1 MCKNPI
7 SIIIRIQH
15 NIRVLPEILK
25 ACEQL
30 QPLEIILTINGYI
43 DDSIDIPKSYN
54 CKIIKLEKP
63 TEPNNCYVL
72 GAKKAKGKYLLFLD
86 ANYIIHPSL
95 LIPFLQPLL
104 DESADVVLNNLDDF
118 FYQKQKP
125 TIEMIWQQVTNHFFH
140 RPDLNINSLLFPPY
154 AITKE
159 TLEAINPESLLNPI
173 LAQMKI
179 IKNKF
184 RISNHFKIAIP
195 QIPSFPSKQLNCY
208 HLEAIENWVNILQDP
223 RGNYTDNNRRQD
235 IILEL
240 QNGEQRAIP
249 KIITGKEFYSNTY
262 GNKQLSIII
271 PVQNE
276 EKTIESVIFEVQKL
290 KPFEIIVIVNG
301 STDKTEGLAK
311 GCGATVISYE
321 EALGNDT
328 GRAVGAFFAKG
339 DILLFIDGDF
349 LISSYDLLPFVQ
361 SIQNGTDLAL
371 NKLDYYYMYRLPYSI
386 VTACKYAVNLAC
398 NRKDLGMGSTIAV
411 PHAFSR
417 KCIDTIGFHSLLS
430 PTLSQVKTILAGFHV
445 QNVHSVD
452 VDKMNRV
459 RPEKHFSKEGCLSL
473 ATQQIIGDHIEAI
486 SYLTEQKEYF

>member
-30 QPLEIILTINGYI
+30 QPLEIILTINGDI
-43 DDSIDIPKSYN
+43 QDSIESADPYN
-54 CKIIKLEKP
+54 FEIITLE
-63 TEPNNCYVL
+63 EPIDSTNLYVI
-72 GAKKAKGKYLLFLD
+72 GAKKAKGQYLLFLD
-86 ANYIIHPSL
+86 ENYMVPPPL
-95 LIPFLQPLL
+95 LIQFLQPLQNG
-104 DESADVVLNNLDDF
+104 STDVVLNNLDDF
-118 FYQKQKP
+118 FYQKQQP
-125 TIEMIWQQVTNHFFH
+125 NIAMIWQQVTNHFFH
-140 RPDLNINSLLFPPY
+140 RPDLHVNSLLFPPY
-154 AITKE
+154 AMTKE
-159 TLEAINPESLLNPI
+159 VLDVITPNSLSNPI

-179 IKNKF
+179 IEHKF
-184 RISNHFKIAIP
+184 RICDQFNISIP
-195 QIPSFPSKQLNCY
+195 QVPSFPSTQLIHY
-208 HLEAIENWVNILQDP
+208 HLEAIANWINIEQNP
-223 RGNYTDNNRRQD
+223 RGNYTDNNRRRD

-276 EKTIESVIFEVQKL
+276 EKTIESIIFEVQKL

-301 STDKTEGLAK
+301 STDKTEELAK

-321 EALGNDT
+321 EALGIDT
-328 GRAVGAFFAKG
+328 GRAVGAYFAKG

-349 LISSYDLLPFVQ
+349 LIPSSDLLPFVQ
-361 SIQNGTDLAL
+361 SIQNGADLAL
-371 NKLDYYYMYRLPYSI
+371 NKLEHYYMYRLPYTI

-398 NRKDLGMGSTIAV
+398 NRKDLGMGSTTAV

-417 KCIDTIGFHSLLS
+417 KCIDTIGFDSLLS

-452 VDKMNRV
+452 VDKLNRV

-486 SYLTEQKEYF
+486 SYLIEQKEYF

>member
-223 RGNYTDNNRRQD
+223 RGNYTDNNRRRD

>member
-140 RPDLNINSLLFPPY
+140 RPDLNISSLLFPPY

-223 RGNYTDNNRRQD
+223 RGNYTDNNRRRD

>member
-118 FYQKQKP
+118 FIQKQKP

-223 RGNYTDNNRRQD
+223 RGNYTDNNRRRD